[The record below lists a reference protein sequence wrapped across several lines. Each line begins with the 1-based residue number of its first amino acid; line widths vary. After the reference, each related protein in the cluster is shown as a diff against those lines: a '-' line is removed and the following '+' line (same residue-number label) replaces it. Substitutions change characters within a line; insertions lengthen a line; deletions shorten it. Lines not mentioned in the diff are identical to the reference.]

1 MTVDSIEDYKTERL
15 GDYETE
21 RLEDI
26 RLLTAVICHL
36 SSDV

>member
-1 MTVDSIEDYKTERL
+1 MTVDSIEDYETERL

-26 RLLTAVICHL
+26 RLLTAAI
-36 SSDV
+36 

>member
-1 MTVDSIEDYKTERL
+1 MVDSIEDYETERL

-26 RLLTAVICHL
+26 RLLTAVI
-36 SSDV
+36 

>member
-1 MTVDSIEDYKTERL
+1 MVDSIEDYETERL

-36 SSDV
+36 MSDV

>member
-1 MTVDSIEDYKTERL
+1 MTVDSIEDYETERL

-26 RLLTAVICHL
+26 RLLT
-36 SSDV
+36 SDV